1 MGANAHV
8 TEMQLMFRR
17 KSEEKDYGILI
28 AHIYLLGHIN
38 FTRWLGDSDSSPKVS
53 TVSIC
58 SSVDAIPANST
69 LSIKLDTPT
78 AYILIPSF
86 FARKAT
92 RMVSLESSERPSV
105 ITIPTFGTP
114 MVLYCSVNIARM
126 ASIPNAVFVPIRGCL
141 MLDNSDPSNILS
153 PVRGISWVILE
164 LYTIT
169 PIRASPGPI
178 WSLSIKC
185 IRVSF
190 SLLKSVEVM
199 LSEPSTKKIKSTT
212 PRQPVKYVIDVL
224 NKH

>member
-1 MGANAHV
+1 
-8 TEMQLMFRR
+8 
-17 KSEEKDYGILI
+17 
-28 AHIYLLGHIN
+28 
-38 FTRWLGDSDSSPKVS
+38 
-53 TVSIC
+53 
-58 SSVDAIPANST
+58 
-69 LSIKLDTPT
+69 
-78 AYILIPSF
+78 
-86 FARKAT
+86 
-92 RMVSLESSERPSV
+92 
-105 ITIPTFGTP
+105 
-114 MVLYCSVNIARM
+114 
-126 ASIPNAVFVPIRGCL
+126 

-212 PRQPVKYVIDVL
+212 PRQPVKYVIDTLLCKFSAIQRLTL
-224 NKH
+224 NFVEFLLSLSKLLFFFADFGALSSS